1 MIMIDQRHRPTHRE
15 CHNTLKSV
23 LVGLILII
31 GVVAAISQASATIT
45 PCSITGAT
53 FDNLMSPERAEFM
66 VLYEH
71 NETHDDFDME

>member
-1 MIMIDQRHRPTHRE
+1 MIDQRHRPTHRE
-15 CHNTLKSV
+15 CHNTLKAV

-31 GVVAAISQASATIT
+31 CVVAAISQASAHA

-53 FDNLMSPERAEFM
+53 FDNLMSPERAQFM